1 MELVSLFSTKPL
13 ILLSLMESVNHASL
27 EVRVPFCAHGWSI
40 SDCLNMLFKQVGY
53 QDSGADIAYVL
64 QQKKKLDILTPSASP
79 DPENANGWC
88 FPDTEDGIITAVEKG
103 ATHLWANTILFASH
117 PLQMSTKLTKYQDH
131 LRVVGQP
138 PNLVEKFDD
147 KAYLNDLLRKQSSLT
162 LPRAW
167 TINMEQY
174 QRSGLAN
181 IDLPFPL
188 VAKPVRG
195 RGSHGVK
202 VCYNMDDLHQHLT
215 SLFAESPTVLLE
227 EFLSGEEATVTVMP
241 PSEDR
246 PAYWAMPVVVRFNH
260 QEDIAPY
267 NGITAVTENSR
278 AISPEEAAHDPSFA
292 EIQRQ
297 CETVARL
304 LSVTAPIRIDVRRF
318 KPEAKSDFALFDIN
332 MKPVS

>member
-1 MELVSLFSTKPL
+1 MNE
-13 ILLSLMESVNHASL
+13 
-27 EVRVPFCAHGWSI
+27 
-40 SDCLNMLFKQVGY
+40 VGY
-53 QDSGADIAYVL
+53 QDSGADIAYAL
-64 QQKKKLDILTPSASP
+64 QQKKILDIITPSAFP
-79 DPENANGWC
+79 DPEEAIGWC
-88 FPDTEDGIITAVEKG
+88 FPDTEVGIITAVEKG
-103 ATHLWANTILFASH
+103 ATHLWANTILFSSH
-117 PLQMSTKLTKYQDH
+117 PLQTSTSLTKYQDH
-131 LRVVGQP
+131 VKVVSQP

-167 TINMEQY
+167 TINIDKY
-174 QRSGLAN
+174 QTSGLAN

-202 VCYNMDDLHQHLT
+202 VCYGMDSLNQHLT
-215 SLFAESPTVLLE
+215 TLFAESSAVLLE

-241 PSEDR
+241 PSADR

-260 QEDIAPY
+260 EEDIAPY

-278 AISPEEAAHDPSFA
+278 AISPEEAAQDPA
-292 EIQRQ
+292 YAAIQQQ
-297 CETVARL
+297 CETVASL

-318 KPEAKSDFALFDIN
+318 KPDAKSEFALFDIN